1 MSALI
6 KKGLK
11 KLKLRKIKLSKP
23 RNLLKNKTKK
33 IPKLKLKEFSSYSQF
48 EDYESIDQIETSPDS
63 PVPFNFDSDESLT
76 SRNESFNFNYKKID
90 DLFLNVNWEKD
101 KRKKLFN
108 SIIIFDWDDTLL
120 CTSILS
126 KYGHFSEM
134 NKYPINDLIQIS
146 LLEAFVMELLEK
158 SMDKGDTFIITNSEK
173 GWVEY
178 SCKKFFPNLFPLLS
192 KIQVI
197 SSRNKYEK
205 MHPYNFLM
213 WKMEAFKYFINE
225 YNYNINLPTNIICIG
240 DSIGDIE
247 AGRSLEDRFKIYFIK
262 TIKFIKFPGIEE
274 LKDQLGLVI
283 DKFDYIVSS
292 CKNWNINVENKIKN
306 KS

>member
-23 RNLLKNKTKK
+23 RNQLKNKTKK

-178 SCKKFFPNLFPLLS
+178 SCKKFYPNFYPLLS
-192 KIQVI
+192 KITII
-197 SSRNKYEK
+197 SSRKYK
-205 MHPYNFLM
+205 KIHPKNFFM
-213 WKMEAFKYFINE
+213 WKIETLDNFIND
-225 YNYNINLPTNIICIG
+225 YNYDSDLPTNIISIG
-240 DSIGDIE
+240 DSFGDIN
-247 AGRSLEDRFKIYFIK
+247 ASKRLKNQFKTCFIK
-262 TIKFIKFPGIEE
+262 TIKFIEYPKIIDLQKE
-274 LKDQLGLVI
+274 LVLLI
-283 DKFDYIVSS
+283 NKFDYLISK
-292 CKNWNINVENKIKN
+292 CKNWNIKVEKIIKKTN
-306 KS
+306 

>member
-1 MSALI
+1 MSSLI

-11 KLKLRKIKLSKP
+11 ELKLRKIKLPKP
-23 RNLLKNKTKK
+23 KKKLKNKNNK
-33 IPKLKLKEFSSYSQF
+33 ISKIKIKELSSNLPQY
-48 EDYESIDQIETSPDS
+48 EDYESIEQIETSPDS
-63 PVPFNFDSDESLT
+63 PVPFTFDSDESLT

-120 CTSILS
+120 CTSVLN
-126 KYGHFSEM
+126 KYGNFSEM
-134 NKYPINDLIQIS
+134 DKYPINDLIQIS

-213 WKMEAFKYFINE
+213 WKMEAFKSFINE
-225 YNYNINLPTNIICIG
+225 YNYDINLPTNIISIG

-247 AGRSLEDRFKIYFIK
+247 AGRSLEDKFKIYFIK

-283 DKFDYIVSS
+283 DKFDYIVSMS
-292 CKNWNINVENKIKN
+292 KNLNINF
-306 KS
+306 